1 MKLTWGKSKQLVFK
15 DELEYYKALGILCN
29 SKLVRIYL
37 EYNKK
42 TGSYSDAYRIMV
54 YKDARSLDLTPA
66 LKKAMKDGGRIN
78 CNEYV
83 KNIID
88 NHNFVLSGNTVIANL
103 ENVIKSIP
111 NENHLYL
118 VSFMSGYSL
127 ITSKNNM
134 VMYTT
139 DSIDVSN
146 AVLNKKEIPVNKKSG
161 NGKNKNK
168 KRTGKRDYIKN
179 AISNFEIGEAGEKI
193 VYEHEKKKLIHAISE
208 GKLDNLENKL
218 DWVSRYDDSAG
229 YDIKSYDV
237 ELKKEML
244 IEVKTTTGKALT
256 PFFISNI
263 ELITSHDNPEN
274 YYIYR
279 LYDLDKSD
287 AKNVNYYILEGDLMQ
302 NLEIEI
308 NTIGNEIK
316 IKRKK

>member
-1 MKLTWGKSKQLVFK
+1 M
-15 DELEYYKALGILCN
+15 
-29 SKLVRIYL
+29 RIF
-37 EYNKK
+37 
-42 TGSYSDAYRIMV
+42 S
-54 YKDARSLDLTPA
+54 
-66 LKKAMKDGGRIN
+66 GRIN

-168 KRTGKRDYIKN
+168 KRTGKRDYTVSVHMKRLREKLGTYKGMDYI
-179 AISNFEIGEAGEKI
+179 ETVRGIG
-193 VYEHEKKKLIHAISE
+193 
-208 GKLDNLENKL
+208 
-218 DWVSRYDDSAG
+218 
-229 YDIKSYDV
+229 
-237 ELKKEML
+237 
-244 IEVKTTTGKALT
+244 
-256 PFFISNI
+256 
-263 ELITSHDNPEN
+263 
-274 YYIYR
+274 YR
-279 LYDLDKSD
+279 WRS
-287 AKNVNYYILEGDLMQ
+287 I
-302 NLEIEI
+302 
-308 NTIGNEIK
+308 
-316 IKRKK
+316 

>member
-1 MKLTWGKSKQLVFK
+1 
-15 DELEYYKALGILCN
+15 
-29 SKLVRIYL
+29 
-37 EYNKK
+37 
-42 TGSYSDAYRIMV
+42 MV
-54 YKDARSLDLTPA
+54 T
-66 LKKAMKDGGRIN
+66 
-78 CNEYV
+78 
-83 KNIID
+83 
-88 NHNFVLSGNTVIANL
+88 
-103 ENVIKSIP
+103 
-111 NENHLYL
+111 
-118 VSFMSGYSL
+118 
-127 ITSKNNM
+127 
-134 VMYTT
+134 YTT

-146 AVLNKKEIPVNKKSG
+146 AVLNKKEIPVNKKSK

-179 AISNFEIGEAGEKI
+179 AINNFEIGEAGEKI

-263 ELITSHDNPEN
+263 ELITSHDYPEN

-308 NTIGNEIK
+308 NAIGNEVR